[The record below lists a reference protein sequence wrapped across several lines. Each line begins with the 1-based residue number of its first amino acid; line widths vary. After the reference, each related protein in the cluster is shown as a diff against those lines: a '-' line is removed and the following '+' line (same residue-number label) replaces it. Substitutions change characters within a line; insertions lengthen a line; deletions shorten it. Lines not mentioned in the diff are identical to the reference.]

1 MRSGI
6 ILAGGRSTRF
16 GGGEKSL
23 RAVEGKPMI
32 CRVREALLPVVDEL
46 IVSVRDEGQRDLVF
60 PFLSDGT
67 QTFAYDRLRDIG
79 PLAGV
84 REALKAARGEYVFIA
99 ACDMPY
105 VNSRVIDLLFE
116 KARGHD
122 AAVPKGPGEF
132 LEPLHAVYRRE
143 PMIRAVDE
151 SLAAGEHRIA
161 SPLRHLK
168 DVVYVSYGEI
178 KAVDPELK
186 TFRNINRAEDMPA
199 STPGK
204 QQVTDDKNPL
214 Q

>member
-23 RAVEGKPMI
+23 RAVDGKPMI

-46 IVSVRDEGQRDLVF
+46 VVSVRDERQRDLVF
-60 PFLSDGT
+60 PFLSEGNHA
-67 QTFAYDRLRDIG
+67 FAYDRLRDIG

-84 REALKAARGEYVFIA
+84 LESLKVARGEYVFIA
-99 ACDMPY
+99 ACDMPFI
-105 VNSRVIDLLFE
+105 NSRAIELLFE

-122 AAVPKGPGEF
+122 AAVPLGPSDF

-143 PMIRAVDE
+143 PMIRAVEE
-151 SLAAGEHRIA
+151 SLRLGEQRIA

-168 DVVYVSYGEI
+168 DVVYVPFDDVR
-178 KAVDPELK
+178 AVDPELK
-186 TFRNINRAEDMPA
+186 TFRNINRAEDMPP
-199 STPGK
+199 SSP
-204 QQVTDDKNPL
+204 
-214 Q
+214 

>member
-46 IVSVRDEGQRDLVF
+46 VVSVRDERQRDLVF
-60 PFLSDGT
+60 PFLSEGN
-67 QTFAYDRLRDIG
+67 QSFAYDRLRDIG

-84 REALKAARGEYVFIA
+84 LESLKAARGEYVFIV

-105 VNSRVIDLLFE
+105 VNTRAVDYLFA

-122 AAVPKGPGEF
+122 AAVPVGPHDF

-143 PMIRAVDE
+143 PMIRAVEE
-151 SLAAGEHRIA
+151 SLSKGEHRIA
-161 SPLRHLK
+161 SPLR
-168 DVVYVSYGEI
+168 
-178 KAVDPELK
+178 
-186 TFRNINRAEDMPA
+186 
-199 STPGK
+199 
-204 QQVTDDKNPL
+204 
-214 Q
+214 

>member
-32 CRVREALLPVVDEL
+32 CRVREAVLPVVDEL
-46 IVSVRDEGQRDLVF
+46 VVSVRDEQQYGRVF
-60 PFLSDGT
+60 PFLIGGS
-67 QTFAYDRLRDIG
+67 QTIAYDRLRDIG

-84 REALKAARGEYVFIA
+84 LESLKAAKGEYVFIA

-105 VNSRVIDLLFE
+105 ISTKAIALLFE
-116 KARGHD
+116 KAKGHD
-122 AAVPKGPGEF
+122 AAVPKGPGDY

-143 PMIRAVDE
+143 PMIRAVEE

-161 SPLRHLK
+161 SPLKHLK
-168 DVVYVSYGEI
+168 DVVYVPYDEFKTI
-178 KAVDPELK
+178 DPELK
-186 TFRNINRAEDMPA
+186 TFRNINRAEDMP
-199 STPGK
+199 SSE
-204 QQVTDDKNPL
+204 
-214 Q
+214 

>member
-23 RAVEGKPMI
+23 RSVDGKPMI
-32 CRVREALLPVVDEL
+32 CRVRGALLAVVDEL

-60 PFLSDGT
+60 PYLGGSE
-67 QTFAYDRLRDIG
+67 QTFAYDRLRDVG

-84 REALKAARGEYVFIA
+84 LESLKAARGEYVFIA

-105 VNSRVIDLLFE
+105 INPGVIAFLFD

-143 PMIRAVDE
+143 AMVRAVEE
-151 SLAAGEHRIA
+151 SLAAGERRIA
-161 SPLRHLK
+161 SPLRHLQ
-168 DVVYVSYGEI
+168 DVVYVPFDEI
-178 KAVDPELK
+178 RKVDPELK
-186 TFRNINRAEDMPA
+186 TFLNINRAEDMP
-199 STPGK
+199 
-204 QQVTDDKNPL
+204 Q
-214 Q
+214 